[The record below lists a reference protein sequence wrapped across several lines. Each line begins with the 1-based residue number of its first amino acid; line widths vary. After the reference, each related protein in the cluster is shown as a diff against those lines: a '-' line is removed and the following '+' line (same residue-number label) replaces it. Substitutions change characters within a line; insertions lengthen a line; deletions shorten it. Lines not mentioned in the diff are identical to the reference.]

1 MVRIGTAGWN
11 VPATVRDVFPASGSH
26 LERYAARLN
35 CVEINSS
42 FYRPHQHKTY
52 ARWAKATPA
61 AFRFAVKIPQAISHA
76 EGMQFNPEDLERFM
90 SEVDG
95 LSAKLGVLLA
105 QFPPGL
111 AFEPGAAGAFFEVLR
126 RHSKVPVVCEPRH
139 ASWFTADVDAWMEQR
154 QIARVAADP
163 ARAPGAD
170 DPGGWRGISYFRLHG
185 SPRIYYSSYD
195 AATLALLA
203 STLDK
208 IGPQTPVWCIFDNT
222 AAGAAMDDA
231 LFLREGLAAD

>member
-42 FYRPHQHKTY
+42 FYRPHQQKTY
-52 ARWAKATPA
+52 AGWADATPET
-61 AFRFAVKIPQAISHA
+61 FRFAVKIPQAISHA
-76 EGMQFNPEDLERFM
+76 EGLQFNPEDLERFM
-90 SEVDG
+90 GEVYG
-95 LSAKLGVLLA
+95 LGAKLGVLLV

-111 AFEPGAAGAFFEVLR
+111 AFEPAASGLFEALR
-126 RHSKVPVVCEPRH
+126 RQSKVTVVCEPRH

-203 STLDK
+203 SKLDK
-208 IGPQTPVWCIFDNT
+208 IGAQTPVWCIFDNT

-231 LFLREGLAAD
+231 LILREGLAAD

>member
-76 EGMQFNPEDLERFM
+76 ESLQFNSEDLERFM
-90 SEVDG
+90 GEVDG
-95 LSAKLGVLLA
+95 LGAKLGVLLA

-126 RHSKVPVVCEPRH
+126 RLSKVPVVCEPRH

-195 AATLALLA
+195 TATLALLA
-203 STLDK
+203 SKLDK
-208 IGPQTPVWCIFDNT
+208 IADQSPSWCIFDNT
-222 AAGAAMDDA
+222 AAGAAMDNA
-231 LFLREGLAAD
+231 LILREGLAAD